1 LKNCSIVVGYLGNFI
16 MNKYLRPLVVLAVVG
31 LPSYSLYSYWQQQ
44 QLEELSSSNDSSVSK
59 STANK
64 ISGDSAAVINNGTA
78 ISPMSAKQSSVTNKN
93 SGSTSKQN
101 LASALSNNVEI
112 TPKQLD
118 DARKRYSQ
126 VISNS
131 RYPTLD
137 ARITALEALYPQQ
150 SFKPNELVDL
160 LSEPNAWQPATTSTQ
175 ELPLTPAQRN
185 DGRKFIELKPERLLV
200 MLPGDSL
207 ELPIEQLGANFQMKV
222 DSREAL
228 PNGGF
233 VLHGRLTNTD
243 EVMRVTL
250 TQTPGLSLAGIDTP
264 KGHYVL
270 QANDGR
276 GWIASSDILFKQ
288 DGRKHDMV
296 VPPGS

>member
-1 LKNCSIVVGYLGNFI
+1 
-16 MNKYLRPLVVLAVVG
+16 MNKFLRPVVVLAVIG
-31 LPSYSLYSYWQQQ
+31 LPTYSLFSYWQQQ
-44 QLEELSSSNDSSVSK
+44 HSEAVSFAANNFSSSKIATSEGNEFNGGVVAPAPASAKQITQANKNKSSASKLESNLGNRLSDKTESSPTQLEE
-59 STANK
+59 
-64 ISGDSAAVINNGTA
+64 
-78 ISPMSAKQSSVTNKN
+78 
-93 SGSTSKQN
+93 
-101 LASALSNNVEI
+101 
-112 TPKQLD
+112 
-118 DARKRYSQ
+118 ARKRYNQ
-126 VISNS
+126 VVTNN

-150 SFKPNELVDL
+150 SFSPNELVDL
-160 LSEPNAWQPATTSTQ
+160 LAEPNAWQPATSSTQ
-175 ELPLTPAQRN
+175 ELPLTPEQRN

-207 ELPIEQLGANFQMKV
+207 ELPIEQLGANLQMKV

-270 QANDGR
+270 QANDGQ
-276 GWIASSDILFKQ
+276 GWIASSDALFKQ
-288 DGRKHDMV
+288 EGRKTDMV

>member
-1 LKNCSIVVGYLGNFI
+1 

-44 QLEELSSSNDSSVSK
+44 QVEEINSPDDSGVSTSSAK
-59 STANK
+59 K
-64 ISGDSAAVINNGTA
+64 ISGDSGTMLNGGNAKSSLLGKSVAV
-78 ISPMSAKQSSVTNKN
+78 
-93 SGSTSKQN
+93 TSKNPNSTTQQN
-101 LASALSNNVEI
+101 AASVSNNNIE
-112 TPKQLD
+112 PKQLET
-118 DARKRYSQ
+118 ARKRYSQ
-126 VISNS
+126 IVSNS

-160 LSEPNAWQPATTSTQ
+160 LAEPNAWQPTSATQ
-175 ELPLTPAQRN
+175 ELPLTPEQRN
-185 DGRKFIELKPERLLV
+185 DGRKYIELKPERLLV

-207 ELPIEQLGANFQMKV
+207 ELPIEQLGANLQMKV

-270 QANDGR
+270 QANDGQ

-288 DGRKHDMV
+288 EGRKHDMV
-296 VPPGS
+296 APPGS

>member
-1 LKNCSIVVGYLGNFI
+1 
-16 MNKYLRPLVVLAVVG
+16 MNKYLRPLVILAVVG

-44 QLEELSSSNDSSVSK
+44 QVEEINSSDNSVVSNSSAKKVSGGSGAMLGGGNAKPFLSGK
-59 STANK
+59 
-64 ISGDSAAVINNGTA
+64 SAAV
-78 ISPMSAKQSSVTNKN
+78 
-93 SGSTSKQN
+93 TSKGPNSTTQQIAAN
-101 LASALSNNVEI
+101 VSNNNVE
-112 TPKQLD
+112 PKQLET
-118 DARKRYSQ
+118 ARKRYSQ
-126 VISNS
+126 VVSNS

-137 ARITALEALYPQQ
+137 ARITALETLYPQQ

-160 LSEPNAWQPATTSTQ
+160 LAEPNAWQPTSANQ
-175 ELPLTPAQRN
+175 ELPLTPEQRN

-207 ELPIEQLGANFQMKV
+207 ELPIEQLGANLQMKV

-233 VLHGRLTNTD
+233 ILHGRLTNTD

-270 QANDGR
+270 QANDGQ
-276 GWIASSDILFKQ
+276 GWIASSDTLFKQ
-288 DGRKHDMV
+288 DSRKHDMV

>member
-1 LKNCSIVVGYLGNFI
+1 
-16 MNKYLRPLVVLAVVG
+16 MNKYLRPLAVLAVVG

-44 QLEELSSSNDSSVSK
+44 QTEELSSANASSVAS
-59 STANK
+59 STPNK
-64 ISGDSAAVINNGTA
+64 ISRDSSAMVNAGNPTSA
-78 ISPMSAKQSSVTNKN
+78 MSGKQKPIKN
-93 SGSTSKQN
+93 SKSISTQKP
-101 LASALSNNVEI
+101 ADTVSNRVEV

-126 VISNS
+126 VVSNN

-160 LSEPNAWQPATTSTQ
+160 LAEPNAWQPATTSTQ
-175 ELPLTPAQRN
+175 ELPLTPEQRN

-200 MLPGDSL
+200 ILPGDSL
-207 ELPIEQLGANFQMKV
+207 ELPIEQLGANLQMKV

-243 EVMRVTL
+243 DVMRVTL

-270 QANDGR
+270 QANDGQ

>member
-1 LKNCSIVVGYLGNFI
+1 MLLISYVYIGGFI

-44 QLEELSSSNDSSVSK
+44 QVEEIGSSNDSSISK
-59 STANK
+59 SYVNK
-64 ISGDSAAVINNGTA
+64 TSGDSGTMLNGVNTLSSLSEKQMA
-78 ISPMSAKQSSVTNKN
+78 SANKN
-93 SGSTSKQN
+93 PHSAVTQN
-101 LASALSNNVEI
+101 TTYIQNNKVE
-112 TPKQLD
+112 PKQLES
-118 DARKRYSQ
+118 ARKRYSQ
-126 VISNS
+126 VVTNS

-137 ARITALEALYPQQ
+137 ARITALETLYPQQ

-160 LSEPNAWQPATTSTQ
+160 LAEPNAWQPTSAIQ
-175 ELPLTPAQRN
+175 ELPLTPEQRN

-207 ELPIEQLGANFQMKV
+207 ELPIEQLGGNLQMKV

-270 QANDGR
+270 QANDGQ

-288 DGRKHDMV
+288 EGRKHDMV
-296 VPPGS
+296 APPGS

>member
-1 LKNCSIVVGYLGNFI
+1 
-16 MNKYLRPLVVLAVVG
+16 MNKHLRPLVVAAVIG
-31 LPSYSLYSYWQQQ
+31 LPALSLLSYWQQQ
-44 QLEELSSSNDSSVSK
+44 HAEELSSIEDAFAAKEKSSTSETVGIKGTSLTSAPAK
-59 STANK
+59 QASVANK
-64 ISGDSAAVINNGTA
+64 
-78 ISPMSAKQSSVTNKN
+78 KQSS
-93 SGSTSKQN
+93 S
-101 LASALSNNVEI
+101 SALESNPGNRLSGKTE
-112 TPKQLD
+112 PSQKQLD

-126 VISNS
+126 VVAND

-137 ARITALEALYPQQ
+137 ARITALETLYPQQ
-150 SFKPNELVDL
+150 SFKPNDLVDL
-160 LSEPNAWQPATTSTQ
+160 LAEPNAWQPAASSPQ
-175 ELPLTPAQRN
+175 ELPLTPEQRN

-222 DSREAL
+222 DSRETL

-270 QANDGR
+270 QANDGQ

-288 DGRKHDMV
+288 EGRKTDMV

>member
-1 LKNCSIVVGYLGNFI
+1 
-16 MNKYLRPLVVLAVVG
+16 MNKYLRPLVVLTVIG
-31 LPSYSLYSYWQQQ
+31 LPSYSLYTYWQQQ
-44 QLEELSSSNDSSVSK
+44 QVEELSFSDDSSVSSSSALK
-59 STANK
+59 KKLGA
-64 ISGDSAAVINNGTA
+64 SGAVTVNGNVASSAAGKQTSVMGKSQGA
-78 ISPMSAKQSSVTNKN
+78 ISTQ
-93 SGSTSKQN
+93 
-101 LASALSNNVEI
+101 NNVSNIESKNLEI
-112 TPKQLD
+112 PPKQME

-160 LSEPNAWQPATTSTQ
+160 LAEPNAWQPATTSAPD
-175 ELPLTPAQRN
+175 LPLTPEQRN

-207 ELPIEQLGANFQMKV
+207 ELPIEQLGANLQMKV

-270 QANDGR
+270 QANDGQ

-288 DGRKHDMV
+288 EGRKHDMV
-296 VPPGS
+296 IPPGS

>member
-1 LKNCSIVVGYLGNFI
+1 
-16 MNKYLRPLVVLAVVG
+16 MNKYLRPLIILTVIG
-31 LPSYSLYSYWQQQ
+31 LPSYSLYTYWQQQ
-44 QLEELSSSNDSSVSK
+44 QVEELSFSDDSSVSSSSILKKK
-59 STANK
+59 SGV
-64 ISGDSAAVINNGTA
+64 SGAMTVSGNAGSSAAG
-78 ISPMSAKQSSVTNKN
+78 KQTSSDGKKIV
-93 SGSTSKQN
+93 
-101 LASALSNNVEI
+101 A
-112 TPKQLD
+112 TPKQNAVFASSGESNPEASPKQLE

-160 LSEPNAWQPATTSTQ
+160 LAEPNAWQPATTSAQ
-175 ELPLTPAQRN
+175 ELPLTPEQRN

-207 ELPIEQLGANFQMKV
+207 ELPIEQLGANLQMKV

-270 QANDGR
+270 QANDGQ

-288 DGRKHDMV
+288 EGRKHDMV

>member
-1 LKNCSIVVGYLGNFI
+1 
-16 MNKYLRPLVVLAVVG
+16 MNKYLRPLVVLTVIG
-31 LPSYSLYSYWQQQ
+31 LPSYSLYTYWQQQ
-44 QLEELSSSNDSSVSK
+44 QVEELSFSDDSSVSSSSALKKK
-59 STANK
+59 SGA
-64 ISGDSAAVINNGTA
+64 SGAVTVNGNVASSAAGKQTSVMGKSQGT
-78 ISPMSAKQSSVTNKN
+78 ISTQ
-93 SGSTSKQN
+93 
-101 LASALSNNVEI
+101 NNVSNIESKNLEI
-112 TPKQLD
+112 PPKQME

-160 LSEPNAWQPATTSTQ
+160 LAEPNAWQPTTTPAQ
-175 ELPLTPAQRN
+175 DLPLTPEQRN

-207 ELPIEQLGANFQMKV
+207 ELPIEQLGANLQMKV

-270 QANDGR
+270 QANDGQ

-288 DGRKHDMV
+288 EGRKHDMV
-296 VPPGS
+296 TPPGS